1 MIEPFGNHLPV
12 RIRFGGGVARELAAV
27 VASHGARR
35 VLVLVDEGLEDGSA
49 GVAEA
54 IAGLLDG
61 DAEVARFVKPGGEPT
76 IRIVDAATD
85 AITTVG
91 ADVIVAIGGGSVM
104 DTAKAARLCAQLD
117 QRFAAVLASE
127 RPVPEPTVPLIAMP
141 TTAGTGSEVSGGAVI
156 TDHEQGVKAPIADPR
171 LRAQDAL
178 VDPLLTHSMPP
189 ATTAYTGIDALAQ
202 AIAGVIARS
211 RTPIGDAIGLEAI
224 RLIGGS
230 LVRAYGAGDDDAA
243 RAEMACGSL
252 MAGLTMNVSDCAAEH
267 SLGQAI
273 SALFDVPHGV
283 TIGVVLAET
292 LDRERHHVPERLERV
307 ADALGASEDGSGD
320 GTRAVEAVRDLLAEL
335 HFPVLRSIGVGVEH
349 LDRLTDIALADPF
362 IDRAPQPWTRAE
374 VRSAFA
380 AALALDDRSRTL
392 R

>member
-1 MIEPFGNHLPV
+1 
-12 RIRFGGGVARELAAV
+12 
-27 VASHGARR
+27 
-35 VLVLVDEGLEDGSA
+35 
-49 GVAEA
+49 
-54 IAGLLDG
+54 
-61 DAEVARFVKPGGEPT
+61 
-76 IRIVDAATD
+76 
-85 AITTVG
+85 
-91 ADVIVAIGGGSVM
+91 M